1 MLCALFTHHR
11 HLRHYHIVESP
22 ATCHLPCCQNSV
34 CLWHTGIGVQ
44 MRLADPCQIIKTQH
58 KTFCYCIN
66 RKWLR
71 PRKRKSIFFF
81 FFAKEE
87 KQERERGNYRR
98 GSRGAH
104 WSPSLWL
111 KMLYINSLR
120 TLGSRFPMLIDIP
133 IKKISRLGEEERA
146 RERRSYGG
154 LQSKGER
161 RGERR

>member
-1 MLCALFTHHR
+1 MLCALFTHHG

-44 MRLADPCQIIKTQH
+44 MQLADPCQIIKTQH

-81 FFAKEE
+81 FLQKKNNRKGKEE
-87 KQERERGNYRR
+87 ITGE
-98 GSRGAH
+98 GAEEH
-104 WSPSLWL
+104 IGVRLCG
-111 KMLYINSLR
+111 LR
-120 TLGSRFPMLIDIP
+120 CYTLILSGPWGPGFPC
-133 IKKISRLGEEERA
+133 
-146 RERRSYGG
+146 
-154 LQSKGER
+154 
-161 RGERR
+161 